1 MLGNSQTTGSQ
12 QEEFKIKS
20 LTKSELD
27 ALLAATPEPDRL
39 MFLTCF
45 NHGLRVSEVINLEA
59 SNIVDEHLCI
69 QRLKKSRRTTQPL
82 LPNEKDGLLALAK
95 QQGKFFPIS
104 RWTADRRLKE
114 YGKKAGIPEHLLHM
128 HCLKHT
134 CGRLG
139 FKGGMSIPE
148 IQAYLGHKNGG
159 NTMIYLQASEEEA
172 ADAFAAAVGR

>member
-1 MLGNSQTTGSQ
+1 M
-12 QEEFKIKS
+12 KS
-20 LTKSELD
+20 LTRLELD

-39 MFLTCF
+39 MFLVAF
-45 NHGLRVSEVINLEA
+45 NHGLRVSEVVNLNA
-59 SNIVDEHLCI
+59 SNIVDEHLVV
-69 QRLKKSRRTTQPL
+69 QRLKRSRRTTQPL

-95 QQGKFFPIS
+95 KSGKFFPIS
-104 RWTADRRLKE
+104 RYTADRRLKE

-128 HCLKHT
+128 HCLKHS

-172 ADAFAAAVGR
+172 ANAFAAAVGQ

>member
-1 MLGNSQTTGSQ
+1 M
-12 QEEFKIKS
+12 KS
-20 LTKSELD
+20 LTKVELD

-148 IQAYLGHKNGG
+148 IQAYLGHKNGS
-159 NTMIYLQASEEEA
+159 NTMIYLESSEEESCN
-172 ADAFAAAVGR
+172 AFAAAMGR